1 MSHLLLDT
9 SPKWVTPAWEVFQ
22 RPFISGELEI
32 VNSAEELGVA
42 WHYRM
47 GDHAAG
53 TLICPGG
60 CTRTEAC
67 TSIEERHGRRVT
79 EIICAGRP

>member
-1 MSHLLLDT
+1 MPE
-9 SPKWVTPAWEVFQ
+9 PKAINTLAVAWQYRMADKGAGMYVTEV
-22 RPFISGELEI
+22 
-32 VNSAEELGVA
+32 VNSAGGPGVA
-42 WHYRM
+42 WHYRV
-47 GDHAAG
+47 GDYAAG